1 MSECVCVCVR
11 VVKSTDPH
19 VLKLITK
26 SAFGGGSLGVLDRG
40 MVALKRS
47 PESSRPVFKS
57 C

>member
-1 MSECVCVCVR
+1 MCVCVCVR